1 MNAPRPVKEKLL
13 PLILAVSAMVVS
25 LVVPEGFDY
34 EAAAR
39 GMAIS
44 SNGFNTILWLILLL
58 TGFYFFGKKL
68 KDSKAVLYGNRF
80 LLGLIVLAILS
91 YFWSIVP
98 PITMRRIM
106 RILAVVSVC
115 VAFAASSKT
124 VRGFQDSLRPVLTI
138 MLIGSIIFVTV
149 NPLYGIEQLT
159 MTELMGAWKGLTT
172 QKNALGALATIGTLL
187 WLHAWISGQVRQ
199 PWPLIGFIAGAVCLI
214 NSRSSTSIMAT
225 VFSSILMLMLM
236 RSPGSLKRYMP
247 YFVGIFVSVLLLYSL
262 AVLKMVPGSEALLS
276 PIAAITGKDL
286 TFSGRTAIWD
296 IVTVHIHYRP
306 LLGSGYGA
314 YWIGADP
321 SSESYE
327 TLIKLLFYPTEAHN
341 GYLDVINDLGWVG
354 GIFLM
359 GYIITYL
366 RQALQ
371 LYKLDRSQGAIFLV
385 ILFHQMIGNL
395 SESMWFNIRG
405 VQFVIV
411 TLATTC
417 LIRSLQLHEA
427 ARVTATRMP
436 PPTAPTATPK
446 QPARSGQFQ
455 SAWTKLRNR

>member
-13 PLILAVSAMVVS
+13 PLTLAVSAMVVS
-25 LVVPEGFDY
+25 LVVPEGFNY
-34 EAAAR
+34 EAVAN
-39 GMAIS
+39 GMPMT

-68 KDSKAVLYGNRF
+68 KDSKSIMLSNRF
-80 LLGLIVLAILS
+80 FLGLVVISILS
-91 YFWSIVP
+91 YFWSIMP
-98 PITMRRIM
+98 QITMRRIL
-106 RILAVVSVC
+106 RILTVLSIC
-115 VAFAASSKT
+115 VAFAASSRT
-124 VRGFQDSLRPVLTI
+124 VRSFQSALRPVLTI
-138 MLIGSIIFVTV
+138 MLIGSIVFVIT
-149 NPLYGIEQLT
+149 NPIYGIEQMQLS
-159 MTELMGAWKGLTT
+159 ELVGAWKGLTT

-187 WLHAWISGQVRQ
+187 WLHAWISGQARQ
-199 PWPLIGFIAGAVCLI
+199 PWPIVGLVAGVICLI

-225 VFSSILMLMLM
+225 AFSSILMLMLM
-236 RSPGSLKRYMP
+236 RSPGSLKRGMP
-247 YFVGIFVSVLLLYSL
+247 YFIGIFVSVLLIYSL
-262 AVLKMVPGSEALLS
+262 AVLKLIPGSEALLS

-296 IVTVHIHYRP
+296 IINIHIHYRP

-341 GYLDVINDLGWVG
+341 GYLDIINDLGWTG
-354 GIFLM
+354 GILLM
-359 GYIITYL
+359 GYIIVYL

-371 LYKLDRSQGAIFLV
+371 LYKLDRGQGAIYLV
-385 ILFHQMIGNL
+385 ILFHQLIGNL
-395 SESMWFNIRG
+395 SESMWFNVRG

-427 ARVTATRMP
+427 ARIAIIRTP
-436 PPTAPTATPK
+436 PPAAPTVTPA
-446 QPARSGQFQ
+446 QSLRSGYQ